1 MLNSNRKNKYIKFK
15 APKNKYVKFNVPK
28 NKYVKFN
35 VPKNKYV
42 KFKAPKN
49 IYKSKNKI
57 YSRIFKKKTKYI
69 QYKKAKILKL
79 LL

>member
-1 MLNSNRKNKYIKFK
+1 MLNSKPQKIYILNSKLQKINILKFK
-15 APKNKYVKFNVPK
+15 APKNI
-28 NKYVKFN
+28 
-35 VPKNKYV
+35 YV

-69 QYKKAKILKL
+69 QYKKAKILKFL
-79 LL
+79 L

>member
-1 MLNSNRKNKYIKFK
+1 MLNSNQKNKYIKFK
-15 APKNKYVKFNVPK
+15 APKNKH
-28 NKYVKFN
+28 
-35 VPKNKYV
+35 V
-42 KFKAPKN
+42 KFKAPKNKYIKFKALKN

-57 YSRIFKKKTKYI
+57 YSRIFRKKTKYI

>member
-1 MLNSNRKNKYIKFK
+1 MLNSNPKNKYIKFK
-15 APKNKYVKFNVPK
+15 AAKNKH
-28 NKYVKFN
+28 
-35 VPKNKYV
+35 V
-42 KFKAPKN
+42 KFKAPKNKYIKFKALKN

-57 YSRIFKKKTKYI
+57 YSRIFRKKTKYI

>member
-1 MLNSNRKNKYIKFK
+1 MLNSKQKNKYIKFK
-15 APKNKYVKFNVPK
+15 APKNKYVKF
-28 NKYVKFN
+28 
-35 VPKNKYV
+35 
-42 KFKAPKN
+42 KAPNN
-49 IYKSKNKI
+49 IYKPKSKI

>member
-1 MLNSNRKNKYIKFK
+1 MLNSNQKNKYIKFK
-15 APKNKYVKFNVPK
+15 APKNK
-28 NKYVKFN
+28 
-35 VPKNKYV
+35 
-42 KFKAPKN
+42 
-49 IYKSKNKI
+49 YKSKNKI